1 MRLLGAA
8 LLAIGFV
15 LTIWG
20 GGFGLA
26 QVLPTDHWR
35 QPLAPQ
41 GEAPREWTPLDRS
54 LKPEDCGVCHAEELA
69 QWRTSLHAK
78 AFSPGLV
85 GQLLSYDAEDTA
97 ACMQCHAPAA
107 EQRQAFEAARSL
119 PPAMQDDVARLIMAM
134 TGEELPVVQ
143 LTAEEEASFEE
154 SLAQAERGD
163 FATDDQIRAIWAKH
177 GL

>member
-1 MRLLGAA
+1 MTKLL
-8 LLAIGFV
+8 
-15 LTIWG
+15 
-20 GGFGLA
+20 
-26 QVLPTDHWR
+26 
-35 QPLAPQ
+35 
-41 GEAPREWTPLDRS
+41 E
-54 LKPEDCGVCHAEELA
+54 
-69 QWRTSLHAK
+69 
-78 AFSPGLV
+78 
-85 GQLLSYDAEDTA
+85 
-97 ACMQCHAPAA
+97 
-107 EQRQAFEAARSL
+107 QAFEAARSL